1 MKRSF
6 VEALLTVTMIIMMST
21 AGYAFTAPH
30 NFSCDNCH
38 GKFSGTLDGTKR
50 EVSANNSCSACH
62 SSIGE
67 ANRKPVDSDA
77 MSNYFGSASGQP
89 LTGSRSTHTWGAYSA
104 PGHPYNPR
112 AMVHEPTNPILNTGY
127 NPVTFYGSVLCI
139 RCHDSKGNNSNTR
152 FLRAT
157 NVNDAICLDC
167 HRARNT
173 TTHTTG
179 SHPVAYRAYSLVY
192 KYKGL
197 YNGVYRDNTTAFRKI
212 PLSPNPNNPTAQL
225 GNYMTAPNKGKIVCS
240 TCHAPH
246 YADSSSATLGNRS
259 TANGFAQDD
268 PSKGLKGQLQNSKG
282 QLLRTDPLGATASA
296 INVCS
301 SCHKETANLNHN
313 GRGQNI
319 QCNHCHGAHVDYTGD
334 GSLPNLYLVRRDFSN
349 MSTAKLKLVANV
361 KVIYNTATSLRF
373 KRADNKGICQVC
385 HPTLPAGVAIH
396 QLPDSRAK
404 DCMDCHN
411 HKNGFSF
418 GSCATC
424 HGQPPMTSSVGGP
437 DGKASAAYTLDESL
451 TPHATHAN
459 KAYYEY
465 SCKNC
470 HYDGTR
476 QDSHNTS
483 TPTFQSVFVETA
495 GSVGEIATGVKNIS
509 SDYNPTTRRCSNVY
523 CHSNGKPRGG
533 IAMKSYTTPS
543 WEYGRNKIFNTAA
556 ECTNCHG
563 SGSTLTTNAHKKHV
577 VDNEINCSVCHA
589 ATVNN
594 ATAITDRTK
603 HANGAKD
610 VQFATRPTNFFG
622 VFSSSWNATAGTC
635 NTSCHSDGTGKPAV
649 TTPKWTDTA
658 TGACGTCHA
667 QPPTSSLH
675 FQHFTTPA
683 GPRLGTTSAVCIN
696 CHTHPGGG
704 LTHAN
709 GQVDLKSG
717 PPEYPNNSCAPCHP
731 GTTSPVWMLGAKVTC
746 ESCHAG
752 ATASVVRNPFGTY
765 TAPLKSLN
773 SSVGHGQYAMASTCT
788 TKCHSASAPHIG
800 AGPDE
805 KRLAPLSGNALCND
819 CHKPSVM
826 GIYSATR
833 ANLPVHG
840 GAVDKFSKYTSA
852 LSLANVASTRS
863 DACAGCHDTHGTT
876 NKMSL
881 RTVING
887 QAVMPLTNLST
898 AFIAKVKTNGKYNG
912 FCQVCHS
919 KAQYF
924 SNWTAPEIAH
934 QGSAGKNCLMC
945 HKHKDKDGHFAFYP
959 GGGGGCGGCHGYPPA
974 SSTVMSQAR
983 LNNYTYAKIETTS
996 GAGGAHT
1003 VAGHIPK
1010 NAKQI
1015 DGWANCDSCHSN
1027 KDATH
1032 MGGGLPVKPSFVDVI
1047 VDPTKYKFNNNSTIK
1062 YNVKNCSNA
1071 SCHFKKSPNWTT
1083 GL

>member
-1 MKRSF
+1 MNRSF
-6 VEALLTVTMIIMMST
+6 IVALLTVTMILMMST
-21 AGYAFTAPH
+21 TGFAFTDPH
-30 NFSCDNCH
+30 NYTCDNCH
-38 GKFSGTLDGTKR
+38 GKFEGSYET
-50 EVSANNSCSACH
+50 APNNSCLTCH
-62 SSIGE
+62 SEFGEASRLSIG
-67 ANRKPVDSDA
+67 SDA

-89 LTGSRSTHTWGAYSA
+89 TIGSRSSHTWGAYSA

-112 AMVHEPTNPILNTGY
+112 AKVQEPTTNAAALNTGY
-127 NPVTFYGSVLCI
+127 SSKDLRGYTTCF
-139 RCHDSKGNNSNTR
+139 RCHDAKSANTVKP

-157 NVNDAICLDC
+157 NAADALCYDC
-167 HRARNT
+167 HKPRQTNSK
-173 TTHTTG
+173 G
-179 SHPVAYRAYSLVY
+179 SGTHPVDIVYSTY
-192 KYKGL
+192 TSK
-197 YNGVYRDNTTAFRKI
+197 RTAFRSI
-212 PLSPNPNNPTAQL
+212 PLSGNINNPTANP
-225 GNYMTAPNKGKIVCS
+225 GNYLKSGKIVCT

-246 YADSSSATLGNRS
+246 YADSNSATLDNRS
-259 TANGFAQDD
+259 TANGSAQDD
-268 PSKGLKGQLQNSKG
+268 IAKGLKGQLQNSKG
-282 QLLRTDPLGATASA
+282 QLLRNDPIGVSAAA
-296 INVCS
+296 INACS

-313 GRGQNI
+313 AKEQNV
-319 QCNHCHGAHVDYTGD
+319 QCGHCHGAHVDYTGD
-334 GSLPNLYLVRRDFSN
+334 NTLKNMNLVRRDFSN
-349 MSTAKLKLVANV
+349 ISTDKKKPGDV
-361 KVIYNTATSLRF
+361 KVLFNNNTGF
-373 KRADNKGICQVC
+373 KRADGKGICQIC
-385 HPTLPAGVAIH
+385 HALPSSVAAHNIAGATNA
-396 QLPDSRAK
+396 DCRA
-404 DCMDCHN
+404 CHN
-411 HKNGFSF
+411 HKNGFSPVD
-418 GSCATC
+418 CTTC
-424 HGQPPMTSSVGGP
+424 HGQPPITSLVGGP
-437 DGKASAAYTLDESL
+437 DGKASAAYTIDESL

-563 SGSTLTTNAHKKHV
+563 SGSTLITNAHAKHV
-577 VDNEINCSVCHA
+577 VTNQINCSVCHA

-610 VQFATRPTNFFG
+610 VQFSTRPANFFG
-622 VFSSSWNATAGTC
+622 VFSSSWNSTAGTC
-635 NTSCHSDGTGKPAV
+635 NTACHSDGAGNPAA
-649 TTPKWTDTA
+649 TTPVWTVKS

-675 FQHFTTPA
+675 IPHFTSSY
-683 GPRLGTTSAVCIN
+683 GPMLGASPDCAS
-696 CHTHPGGG
+696 CHTHAGGG

-709 GQVDLKSG
+709 GQVDLKPG
-717 PPEYPNNSCAPCHP
+717 VNPYPNNSCAPCHP
-731 GTTSPVWMLGAKVTC
+731 GTTSPIWMTGAKVTC

-752 ATASVVRNPFGTY
+752 ATASVVTNPFGTY

-788 TKCHSASAPHIG
+788 TKCHSASAAHIG

-805 KRLAPLSGNALCND
+805 KRLNPLLIGNALCND

-826 GIYSATR
+826 QNMSTTR

-840 GAVDKFSKYTSA
+840 GAVDKFAKYTSA
-852 LSLANVASTRS
+852 LSLANIASTRS

-876 NKMSL
+876 NLMSI

-887 QAVMPLTNLST
+887 QPVSYTNTST
-898 AFIAKVKTNGKYNG
+898 GFYVLQPNGGVYNG
-912 FCQVCHS
+912 LCQVCHTKTPSFNRNSPPDLDHMNS
-919 KAQYF
+919 K
-924 SNWTAPEIAH
+924 
-934 QGSAGKNCLMC
+934 GKNCLGC

-959 GGGGGCGGCHGYPPA
+959 AGGGSCGGCHGYPPA
-974 SSTVMSQAR
+974 SSMAGIGIM
-983 LNNYTYAKIETTS
+983 NNYTNAKPETTF

-1010 NAKQI
+1010 NAKQE
-1015 DGWANCDSCHSN
+1015 DGWANCSSCHYNTNHNSGVVN
-1027 KDATH
+1027 
-1032 MGGGLPVKPSFVDVI
+1032 VI
-1047 VDPTKYKFNNNSTIK
+1047 VDPTKYKFNNNSAIK
-1062 YNVKNCSNA
+1062 YNVKNCSNV